1 MNKIK
6 SIASIILFTS
16 VAMTA
21 CKPDENLPEPKPV
34 EQELITTVRLTVTNN
49 SGFNKV
55 FNYKVDNGF
64 GSATQGQVTID
75 DVELAPE
82 TAYNVKIEVLNE
94 AENPAENITEEVLAE
109 SHHHLFVLE
118 SNPTTG
124 AGALAFSNGN
134 KDDEGMPLNQEFTM
148 TSGAVGTGVFT
159 VTLKHEPTDKNAT
172 TPDAAGGE
180 TDAQAVFPV
189 KIQ

>member
-6 SIASIILFTS
+6 TLASVALFTS
-16 VAMTA
+16 IAISS
-21 CKPDENLPEPKPV
+21 CKPDENLPTPKPV
-34 EQELITTVRLTVTNN
+34 EQELITTVRLTVTDN

-64 GSATQGQVTID
+64 GSATQGQISID
-75 DVELAPE
+75 DVVLAPE
-82 TAYNVKIEVLNE
+82 TEYKVKIEVLNE
-94 AENPAENITEEVLAE
+94 AENPAENITEEVIAE

-118 SNPTTG
+118 SNPATG
-124 AGALAFSNGN
+124 AGSLAFSNGN
-134 KDDEGMPLNQEFTM
+134 KDDEGMPLNQELTV
-148 TSGAVGTGVFT
+148 TSGAAGTAVLT

-172 TPDAAGGE
+172 TADAAGGE

-189 KIQ
+189 VIQ